1 MRTPSGGLHAYFTG
15 TDQRNGHL
23 PAHHLDFRSRGGYV
37 LTPPSQVD
45 GKPYQLVKTPGGRGA
60 LDWDAVVRHLHP
72 QREPLP
78 RDAQPGRQDL
88 SGLARW
94 VASQGEGNRNA
105 GLFWAANRALDA
117 DPAADL
123 SPLAAAARQAGLGE
137 REITRTLESARRGG
151 RTRTPAPDHQ
161 AEAGDDMTAP
171 IVPPTGRDPASPGQ
185 REAAR
190 DYLTR
195 LRQQGGTYRSI
206 AAVAVLSPDTV
217 YALASGSRR
226 AQPGTAAAV
235 LTVIS
240 PALPRARLDATGTR
254 LRLRALH
261 VMGHGSA
268 RIARAAGV
276 HPVTIRKLVRGEART
291 VSAQLR
297 DAIAGLYDAWW
308 DKRAPGRTR
317 FERAAATAARN
328 RAMAGDWCA
337 AAALDDDWLDIPG
350 YQPEYGWKPATG
362 TGTAPDIHPSALP
375 QEKERHMPDDQRL
388 TWGFILE
395 VLDVLERHGYRR
407 SDSEHTGQAIGLI
420 RHVARIYEGTLDA
433 PAGGYVVVPSS
444 PATAPQAARPALART
459 PSSSRPT
466 EVKTLLAALDDA
478 AEYKRDRAETCA
490 DCTDQSCTTCQWRLQ
505 AADTYD
511 QLAGQMIHAAEASTA
526 RQHAP
531 GHAAPPSAGPHTA
544 ADKEAGQ

>member
-1 MRTPSGGLHAYFTG
+1 M
-15 TDQRNGHL
+15 
-23 PAHHLDFRSRGGYV
+23 
-37 LTPPSQVD
+37 
-45 GKPYQLVKTPGGRGA
+45 
-60 LDWDAVVRHLHP
+60 
-72 QREPLP
+72 
-78 RDAQPGRQDL
+78 
-88 SGLARW
+88 
-94 VASQGEGNRNA
+94 
-105 GLFWAANRALDA
+105 
-117 DPAADL
+117 
-123 SPLAAAARQAGLGE
+123 
-137 REITRTLESARRGG
+137 
-151 RTRTPAPDHQ
+151 
-161 AEAGDDMTAP
+161 
-171 IVPPTGRDPASPGQ
+171 
-185 REAAR
+185 
-190 DYLTR
+190 
-195 LRQQGGTYRSI
+195 
-206 AAVAVLSPDTV
+206 
-217 YALASGSRR
+217 
-226 AQPGTAAAV
+226 
-235 LTVIS
+235 IS

-268 RIARAAGV
+268 RIARAVGV
-276 HPVTIRKLVRGEART
+276 HPVTIRKLVRGDAAT

-362 TGTAPDIHPSALP
+362 TGIAPDIHPSALP
-375 QEKERHMPDDQRL
+375 HEKERHMADDQRL

-433 PAGGYVVVPSS
+433 PRGGCVVVPSS
-444 PATAPQAARPALART
+444 PPTAPQPPGPPGQDAVIVSAA
-459 PSSSRPT
+459 

-478 AEYKRDRAETCA
+478 AEYKRDRAAACA
-490 DCTDQSCTTCQWRLQ
+490 DCAGQSCTTCQRRLQ
-505 AADTYD
+505 TADAYD
-511 QLAGQMIHAAEASTA
+511 QLVGQMIHAAEASAA

-531 GHAAPPSAGPHTA
+531 GHAAPPTLGPHPVA
-544 ADKEAGQ
+544 GKEAGQ